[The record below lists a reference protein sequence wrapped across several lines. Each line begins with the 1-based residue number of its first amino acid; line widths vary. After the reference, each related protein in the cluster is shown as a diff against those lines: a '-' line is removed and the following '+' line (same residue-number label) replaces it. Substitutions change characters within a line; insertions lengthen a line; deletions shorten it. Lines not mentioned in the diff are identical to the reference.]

1 MGVNW
6 HLVWSIVLPKEQETG
21 NHAQLNWSELLKKS
35 LFLDNCIKNK
45 ILSNLDKVRTIS
57 SQTHKKID
65 ELL

>member
-1 MGVNW
+1 MGVNR
-6 HLVWSIVLPKEQETG
+6 HLVWSVVLPKEQETG
-21 NHAQLNWSELLKKS
+21 NHTQLNLSELLKKS

-45 ILSNLDKVRTIS
+45 ILPNLDKVRTIS

>member
-6 HLVWSIVLPKEQETG
+6 HLVWSVVLPKEQETG
-21 NHAQLNWSELLKKS
+21 NLAQLNLSELLKKS